1 MHLPVAAAKNR
12 PEAILDTGDGMRRLA
27 LAIGMV
33 LTVAVTAAAADS
45 RIERSLRQLAPRE
58 RLVQLCDYTAM
69 KRIRHD
75 NRKFRPDRAVADA
88 MTETRVT
95 NDTVHAAGGAFRS
108 RGKWYALS
116 YTCKASPDNLKV
128 ESFTYKIGEEIP
140 ESKWASYGLWQ

>member
-1 MHLPVAAAKNR
+1 
-12 PEAILDTGDGMRRLA
+12 MRRLA
-27 LAIGMV
+27 PAIGLGLAM
-33 LTVAVTAAAADS
+33 TATAAAADS

-75 NRKFRPDRAVADA
+75 NRAYRPDRAVADA
-88 MTETRVT
+88 IIETRVSD
-95 NDTVHAAGGAFRS
+95 DTVQAPGAAFRS
-108 RGKWYALS
+108 RHKWYALS
-116 YTCKASPDNLKV
+116 YTCKASPETLKV